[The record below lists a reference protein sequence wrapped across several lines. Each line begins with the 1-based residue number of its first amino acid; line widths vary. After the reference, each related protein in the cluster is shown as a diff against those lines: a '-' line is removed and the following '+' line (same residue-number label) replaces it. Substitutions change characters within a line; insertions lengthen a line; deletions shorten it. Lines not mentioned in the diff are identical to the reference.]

1 MNMKQWRLTGKA
13 KRDLADIRRFTL
25 EQWGR
30 QKAEEYLNNLYE
42 KIQIVAERPF
52 IGIDRSQSLNLECE
66 IRSFLYVS
74 HIIYYTVSE
83 THISVVAVLHQ
94 SMVPKK
100 HLLSRLHEF

>member
-1 MNMKQWRLTGKA
+1 MKQWQITGKA
-13 KRDLADIRRFTL
+13 KHDLASIRRFTL

-30 QKAEEYLNNLYE
+30 QKAEEYLKNLYE
-42 KIQIVAERPF
+42 KIRLVAKRPS
-52 IGIDRSQSLNLECE
+52 IGIDRSQSLNLGRE
-66 IRSFLYVS
+66 IRSIVYVS

-100 HLLSRLHEF
+100 HLLPRLIE